1 MPSKMQH
8 ELNKLR
14 GKLEDNTIYTNNIA
28 NLSDKFD
35 ALLIRIETIEQL
47 LLDLEAKL

>member
-1 MPSKMQH
+1 MPSKIQY

-14 GKLEDNTIYTNNIA
+14 GKLENNTRYTENIA
-28 NLSDKFD
+28 ILSDKYD

-47 LLDLEAKL
+47 LLDLETKL